1 MYVIRE
7 GVRLRLQ
14 ERLKDKRAGLTID
27 WINKLAMPMPV
38 EHVNHD
44 ENLFN
49 TLAKGLV
56 HNNRCH
62 YQSNI
67 VQSRV
72 IDISNQEQTCSS
84 ISGISRPGP
93 SNDTS
98 HAIQSQEQVP
108 NVELKATSR

>member
-1 MYVIRE
+1 M
-7 GVRLRLQ
+7 Q
-14 ERLKDKRAGLTID
+14 ERAGLTID

-98 HAIQSQEQVP
+98 NDTSHAIQSQEQVP
-108 NVELKATSR
+108 NARTPRTRISRIPQLQES